1 MLSVS
6 LFDFMCVAACSLL
19 LLCEILARCIHLIAL
34 ILFIDTLKVL
44 VALSRLSVS
53 VNIGLLESTI
63 FRHHHCHNRFLGQR
77 MIWIHIWTWL
87 GVLILL
93 HQLPISSISWEYQ
106 LTRLLVTVSRQHQ
119 LWSFLLPL
127 RMSIIDLIT
136 LGLKEMRIIHLYL
149 MSAMSFMLLHYLVV
163 GGLNRI
169 HNLFMH
175 HQFVTYTFVLLL
187 RWLVLC

>member
-1 MLSVS
+1 
-6 LFDFMCVAACSLL
+6 
-19 LLCEILARCIHLIAL
+19 
-34 ILFIDTLKVL
+34 
-44 VALSRLSVS
+44 
-53 VNIGLLESTI
+53 
-63 FRHHHCHNRFLGQR
+63 
-77 MIWIHIWTWL
+77 
-87 GVLILL
+87 
-93 HQLPISSISWEYQ
+93 
-106 LTRLLVTVSRQHQ
+106 
-119 LWSFLLPL
+119 
-127 RMSIIDLIT
+127 MSIIDLIT